1 MTAAQHFA
9 QVPSANIQRSSFDRS
24 HGHKTTFD
32 AGWLIPVYVDEVYP
46 GDTFNVRM
54 TAFAR
59 LATPIFPIMDNMFMD
74 THFFYVPTRL
84 LWDNWEKFNGAQKN
98 PGDSTDFLLPQQ
110 VAPGGGYASGSLQ
123 DYMGIPPLK
132 AGLTHSAIP
141 LRAYNLIYNEWYRD
155 QNLQNSL
162 VVDTGDGPDTVTNY
176 VLRRRGKRHDYFTSC
191 LPWPQKG
198 PAVIMPVGGLAPV
211 TADSWLRQSSQN
223 GSTSGFMYTLHT
235 AATTNNAVG
244 TAGNSTADNLVTTTR
259 IGTADLAAAAGATV
273 NQLRQSVQIQEM
285 LERDARG
292 GTRFTE
298 ILRSHF
304 QVVSPDQRLQRPEY
318 LGGGSTPVNVSP
330 IPQTSS
336 AAAQP
341 TPQGNLAAMG
351 TALARDHGFTQSF
364 TEHGVIIG
372 IVSVRADLT
381 YQQGLKRMWSRRTRN
396 DHYWPSF
403 AHLGEQ
409 AVLRKEIWATGV
421 PANDDVVFGYQERF
435 AELRYSPSLIS
446 GLFRSDVPTPLDAWH
461 LSQDFASAP
470 VLDATFIEENPPV
483 DRVIA
488 VPSQPH
494 FLFDGYFHERTARPM
509 PTYSVPGWTSHF

>member
-1 MTAAQHFA
+1 MMSVGNHAQPSVMTAAQHFA

-244 TAGNSTADNLVTTTR
+244 TAGNSTADNLVTTNR

-318 LGGGSTPVNVSP
+318 LGGGVHPCQRLS
-330 IPQTSS
+330 
-336 AAAQP
+336 
-341 TPQGNLAAMG
+341 
-351 TALARDHGFTQSF
+351 H
-364 TEHGVIIG
+364 
-372 IVSVRADLT
+372 
-381 YQQGLKRMWSRRTRN
+381 
-396 DHYWPSF
+396 
-403 AHLGEQ
+403 
-409 AVLRKEIWATGV
+409 
-421 PANDDVVFGYQERF
+421 PANEFSCCAAHAARQPGCNGY
-435 AELRYSPSLIS
+435 
-446 GLFRSDVPTPLDAWH
+446 
-461 LSQDFASAP
+461 
-470 VLDATFIEENPPV
+470 
-483 DRVIA
+483 
-488 VPSQPH
+488 
-494 FLFDGYFHERTARPM
+494 RPC
-509 PTYSVPGWTSHF
+509 P